1 MLLVIV
7 VGAIVAAVAMLWNRD
22 RKRREKTDE
31 QIRAASEAS
40 VTDFIG
46 LRRFLVGALLIFGGV
61 AEYIDKGGMSL
72 RAAVLL
78 LIGFAIVIFAI
89 DALRKARDLQ
99 KFADFDPS
107 KVMGDSTRVLL

>member
-22 RKRREKTDE
+22 GRLKRRGEADE
-31 QIRAASEAS
+31 QIRAANEAS

-46 LRRFLVGALLIFGGV
+46 LSRFLVGAPIIFGGV
-61 AEYIDKGGMSL
+61 AEYINKGDVSI

-78 LIGFAIVIFAI
+78 ITGFAIVIFAI

-107 KVMGDSTRVLL
+107 KVMGDSLRE

>member
-22 RKRREKTDE
+22 RGLKRHGKADE

-46 LRRFLVGALLIFGGV
+46 LSRFLVGAPLIFGGI
-61 AEYIDKGGMSL
+61 AEYIDKGGITP
-72 RAAVLL
+72 RAAILL

-107 KVMGDSTRVLL
+107 KVMGDSLRE